1 MTFKPAVA
9 CRSCAGTA
17 LTPVVDLG
25 TQPLANAYRRPADT
39 RPEPRYPLG
48 LLLCDRCALVQLTGS
63 VDPRVMF
70 DDYPYFSSYSAT
82 MVAAMRELAGR
93 VSAERALGP
102 GDLVVD
108 IGSNDGYLLRHYRE
122 LGVRVLGIDPAR
134 NITTTAVEAGI
145 PTLVAYFGTAAATE
159 ARTAHGPAEVIH
171 ANNVMAHVP
180 DVNDF
185 TAGLARLLAD
195 DGVILVESPY
205 VVDLVTG
212 CEFDTIYHEH
222 VFYYSMTSMT
232 TLLRRHGLTVT
243 GVEHLPI
250 HGGTLRYTIR
260 RAAADGSPAVR
271 RLLDREA
278 AAGIA
283 RPAYYRALEDQ
294 VGRIRPRLLA
304 LLTDMRARGARIAAY
319 GAAAKGTVLLN
330 HFGITTGLIDAV
342 IDRNPHKQGRLM
354 PGARIPIVGPD
365 YLAAARPTHLLVLV
379 WNLLDEVARQQADYL
394 RDGGRFIL
402 PLPEP
407 RIVDR

>member
-1 MTFKPAVA
+1 MTFNPAAA
-9 CRSCAGTA
+9 CRSCGGTA
-17 LTPVVDLG
+17 LTPVIDLG

-39 RPEPRYPLG
+39 GLEPRYPLG

-63 VDPRVMF
+63 VDPREMF

-82 MVAAMRELAGR
+82 MVAAMRELARR
-93 VSAERALGP
+93 VSAEHALGP
-102 GDLVVD
+102 DDLVVD
-108 IGSNDGYLLRHYRE
+108 IGSNDGYLLQHYRE

-134 NITTTAVEAGI
+134 NVTTTAVEAGI
-145 PTLVAYFGTAAATE
+145 PTLVAYFGTVAATE
-159 ARTAHGPAEVIH
+159 VRAAHGPADVIH

-185 TAGLARLLAD
+185 TAGLVQLLAD
-195 DGVILVESPY
+195 DGVIVVESPY
-205 VVDLVTG
+205 VVDLVAG

-232 TLLRRHGLTVT
+232 ALLRRHGLTVT
-243 GVEHLPI
+243 GVEHLPV

-260 RAAADGSPAVR
+260 RAPADRSPAVGQ
-271 RLLDREA
+271 LLDWEA
-278 AAGIA
+278 TVGIA
-283 RPAYYRALEDQ
+283 GPAHYRALDDQ
-294 VGRIRPRLLA
+294 VGRIRPRLLV
-304 LLTDMRARGARIAAY
+304 LLTDLRARGGRIAAY

-354 PGARIPIVGPD
+354 PGVRIPIVDPG
-365 YLAAARPTHLLVLV
+365 YLAAARPTHVLVLV

-407 RIVDR
+407 QIIDR